1 MVRPPLSTT
10 PYALAGRGGGRGRG
24 GGGGGGGSPYAN
36 PRWTRGSLKYQ
47 RPTEIDRINTALS
60 ARARYREA
68 TSYLLFFLQVLPGES
83 TARKASF
90 GMLMGPAWTARRFL
104 PSFCFSSSFF
114 LRVMSPP

>member
-1 MVRPPLSTT
+1 MSLSF
-10 PYALAGRGGGRGRG
+10 AFESQDFCCAENLIFLAVTSAFRLD
-24 GGGGGGGSPYAN
+24 N
-36 PRWTRGSLKYQ
+36 L
-47 RPTEIDRINTALS
+47 EIDRINTALS